1 LRGRDIK
8 KYSYEFADLYVILAH
23 FGSYKTIPTEYP
35 AIYKHLKKHEV
46 ELKRRGQC
54 RYTSS
59 GKPNLKN
66 LEYPGQHHWLELDNN
81 LTLEK
86 LDDFS
91 KQKIVY
97 PNMTKYMPFILDN
110 EGYFTNQ
117 KCFILTGENLS
128 YLVAFF
134 NSNLFKICYRENF
147 PELQGGTRELSKIFF
162 QKLKI
167 PIFNNIISEDFESLI
182 TAAKEGSSNA
192 NLELEKKMIDAFGL
206 QEYQKYIMEYQL

>member
-1 LRGRDIK
+1 
-8 KYSYEFADLYVILAH
+8 
-23 FGSYKTIPTEYP
+23 
-35 AIYKHLKKHEV
+35 
-46 ELKRRGQC
+46 
-54 RYTSS
+54 
-59 GKPNLKN
+59 
-66 LEYPGQHHWLELDNN
+66 
-81 LTLEK
+81 
-86 LDDFS
+86 
-91 KQKIVY
+91 
-97 PNMTKYMPFILDN
+97 MPFILDN